1 MHNSQQLPIRKVG
14 KKIELYKNMVYEW
27 LNVDGPNAV
36 ERLLWTDQCASEIWT
51 IRIYDSKAQ
60 PVRRD
65 AAELKQSLLTGE
77 VRVLA
82 QDPFAYLSRPESEIK
97 EKHRQRRDKS
107 WDLIAPLVEGVDDVF
122 RFHSRNSR
130 VGALAE
136 KTGCAESTIYRNLRK
151 HYQRGQT
158 KNSQL
163 PLFDQCGWR
172 NRLELKAG
180 DDDQQ
185 QGDGHETKKLGRPSK
200 LSAATGEPRGVN
212 ITKKTLELFRAGIKL
227 FYERR
232 TKRKLTQAFQ
242 LTSEKFFNIGYYQ
255 DRNGVW
261 VPALPPAS
269 ERPTYRQFKYWYY
282 KERQPRRAQIARDGV
297 TRHNLSGRAKLGDS
311 TQMAVGPG
319 SIFQIDAT
327 IGDVYLVSSLDR
339 NWIIGRPVIYFVIDV
354 FSRLIVGLS
363 VALEGPSWLGAMLA
377 LENVR
382 TDKVEFCAEY
392 GISIEESE
400 WPVSHLPEALMADR
414 GELEGYNADHLVN
427 AFNITVHNTA
437 PYRGD
442 LKGIVEQHIDLS
454 NEKIIHWIPGRVRKR
469 ERGDRDYRLD
479 ATLTLHEFQK
489 LMVLSA
495 LDHNNEQ
502 RINAYRKDEYMIA
515 DHVEPYPIDL
525 WNWGIRNR
533 SGHLRKPDF
542 ETVRLNLLPEAEAS
556 VTQNGISFASLKYS
570 SELAQRE
577 QWFERAAENGSWKIR
592 IAHDPRTRNRI
603 YLRLDGGK
611 RVETC
616 HLLTADKTFLDRNW
630 YETLDEFELQK
641 QRAEHSLTRQH
652 QSRARFHAATN
663 QVVTKAQ
670 EQLAIGRVDTSD
682 RARVA
687 GIRENRKHERQLE
700 RNANAWELGSEPKPN
715 TEPSLPIG
723 GYVPPPQ
730 PTDKL
735 RMMRQRRM
743 QK

>member
-1 MHNSQQLPIRKVG
+1 
-14 KKIELYKNMVYEW
+14 MVYEW
-27 LNVDGPNAV
+27 LNVEGPNAV
-36 ERLLWTDQCASEIWT
+36 ERLLGPDPFTSDVWT
-51 IRIYDSKAQ
+51 IRIYDPKAQ
-60 PVRRD
+60 PIRRD
-65 AAELKQSLLTGE
+65 AAELRNSLLTGE
-77 VRVLA
+77 ARALS
-82 QDPFAYLSRPESEIK
+82 QDPFAYLSRPESDIK
-97 EKHRQRRDKS
+97 EKHRAHRDKA
-107 WDLIAPLVEGVDDVF
+107 WDLIAPLVESQTGTIF
-122 RFHSRNSR
+122 SYYSRNSS
-130 VGALAE
+130 VPALAA
-136 KTGCAESTIYRNLRK
+136 KMGRAESTVYRKLRRFF
-151 HYQRGQT
+151 QRGQT

-163 PLFDQCGWR
+163 PDFEQCGWR
-172 NRLELKAG
+172 DRAEAEEKEK
-180 DDDQQ
+180 QSPEE
-185 QGDGHETKKLGRPSK
+185 HEQKTKKLGRPSK
-200 LSAATGEPRGVN
+200 LAAATGEPLGVN
-212 ITKKTLELFRAGIKL
+212 ITCKVRQLFQAGIKL

-232 TKRKLTQAFQ
+232 EKRSLTHAFQ
-242 LTSEKFFNIGYYQ
+242 LTLEKFFNHGYYQ

-261 VPALPPAS
+261 VAALPPATELPS
-269 ERPTYRQFKYWYY
+269 YRQFKYWYN
-282 KERQPRRAQIARDGV
+282 KDRQPRRAQIARDGAS
-297 TRHNLSGRAKLGDS
+297 RHNLSGRAKLGDS
-311 TQMAVGPG
+311 TQMAAGPG
-319 SIFQIDAT
+319 SIFQVDAT

-377 LENVR
+377 LENVS
-382 TDKVEFCAEY
+382 TDKVVFCAQY
-392 GISIEESE
+392 DILIEESD

-469 ERGDRDYRLD
+469 ERSDRDYRLD

-502 RINAYRKDEYMIA
+502 RLTDYRKDEYMIA

-533 SGHLRKPDF
+533 SGHLRKPEI

-556 VTQNGISFASLKYS
+556 VTQHGIAFANLKYS

-577 QWFERAAENGSWKIR
+577 QWFERAGEKGSWKIR
-592 IAHDPRTRNRI
+592 VAHDPRTRNRI
-603 YLRLDGGK
+603 YLRLDNGK
-611 RVETC
+611 RIETC
-616 HLLTADKTFLDRNW
+616 HLLPADKTFLNRNW
-630 YETLDEFELQK
+630 YETIEEFELRKQK
-641 QRAEHSLTRQH
+641 TEASRSRQQ

-663 QVVTKAQ
+663 QVVAAANEQTAKARIP
-670 EQLAIGRVDTSD
+670 ASN

-687 GIRENRKHERQLE
+687 GIRENRKHERQVE
-700 RNANAWELGSEPKPN
+700 RNANAWELGADPKPN
-715 TEPSLPIG
+715 TSEPSLQTG

-743 QK
+743 QKK

>member
-1 MHNSQQLPIRKVG
+1 MG

-27 LNVDGPNAV
+27 LNVDGPNAI
-36 ERLLWTDQCASEIWT
+36 ERLLWTDRCASEIWT

-65 AAELKQSLLTGE
+65 AAELKQSFLTGE

-97 EKHRQRRDKS
+97 EEHRQHRDKS
-107 WDLIAPLVEGVDDVF
+107 WELIAPLVENGEEAY
-122 RFHSRNSR
+122 RSYSRDAR
-130 VGALAE
+130 VTKLAE
-136 KTGCAESTIYRNLRK
+136 ANGCAKSTIYRNRRR
-151 HYQRGQT
+151 YFQRGQT

-172 NRLELKAG
+172 NRLEPKAS
-180 DDDQQ
+180 DDEQQ
-185 QGDGHETKKLGRPSK
+185 QEDGREAKKLGRPST
-200 LSAATGEPRGVN
+200 LSAATSEPLGVN

-242 LTSEKFFNIGYYQ
+242 LTLEKFFNIGYYQ

-382 TDKVEFCAEY
+382 TDKVVFCAEY

-502 RINAYRKDEYMIA
+502 RLNGYRKDEYLIA

-533 SGHLRKPDF
+533 SGHLCKPDI

-577 QWFERAAENGSWKIR
+577 QWFERAGENGSWKIR

-630 YETLDEFELQK
+630 YETVDEFELQK

-670 EQLAIGRVDTSD
+670 EQLAIARVDTSD

-700 RNANAWELGSEPKPN
+700 RNANAWELGADPKPI
-715 TEPSLPIG
+715 TPEPTLQISA
-723 GYVPPPQ
+723 YVPPPQ

-735 RMMRQRRM
+735 RMMRQRRL

>member
-1 MHNSQQLPIRKVG
+1 
-14 KKIELYKNMVYEW
+14 MVYEW

-36 ERLLWTDQCASEIWT
+36 ERLLGADQFTSDVWT
-51 IRIYDSKAQ
+51 IRIYDPKAQ
-60 PVRRD
+60 PTRRD
-65 AAELKQSLLTGE
+65 AAELKDALIKGE
-77 VRVLA
+77 ARVLT
-82 QDPFAYLSRPESEIK
+82 QDPFAYLSRPESDIK
-97 EKHRQRRDKS
+97 DKHRAHRDKA
-107 WDLIAPLVEGVDDVF
+107 WDRIAPLVENEGGEIYNYY
-122 RFHSRNSR
+122 SRNSP
-130 VGALAE
+130 VATLA
-136 KTGCAESTIYRNLRK
+136 KKMGCAPSTIYRNLRQF
-151 HYQRGQT
+151 YQRGQT

-163 PLFDQCGWR
+163 PLFNKCGWR
-172 NRLELKAG
+172 NRLETNLSN
-180 DDDQQ
+180 DEQQ
-185 QGDGHETKKLGRPSK
+185 EENGRETKKLGRPSI
-200 LSAATGEPRGVN
+200 LSAATGKQMGVN
-212 ITKKTLELFRAGIKL
+212 ITNKTHQLFRAGIKL

-232 TKRKLTQAFQ
+232 EKRRLTQAFQ
-242 LTSEKFFNIGYYQ
+242 LTLEKFFNQGYYQ
-255 DRNGVW
+255 DRNGIW
-261 VPALPPAS
+261 VAALPPADALPS
-269 ERPTYRQFKYWYY
+269 YRQFQYWYN
-282 KERQPRRAQIARDGV
+282 KERQPRRAQIARDGAA
-297 TRHNLSGRAKLGDS
+297 RHNLSGRAKLGDS
-311 TQMAVGPG
+311 TQMASGPG

-377 LENVR
+377 LENVS
-382 TDKVEFCAEY
+382 TDKVVFCAQYE
-392 GISIEESE
+392 IPIAESE

-414 GELEGYNADHLVN
+414 GEFEGYDADHLVN
-427 AFNITVHNTA
+427 AFDITVHNTA

-489 LMVLSA
+489 LMVLST

-502 RINAYRKDEYMIA
+502 RINDYRKDEYMIA

-533 SGHLRKPDF
+533 SGHLRKPDI

-556 VTQNGISFASLKYS
+556 VTQNGISFANLKYS
-570 SELAQRE
+570 NELAQRE
-577 QWFERAAENGSWKIR
+577 QWFERAGEKGSWKIR

-611 RVETC
+611 RIETC
-616 HLLTADKTFLDRNW
+616 HLLPADKTFLDRNW
-630 YETLDEFELQK
+630 YETLDEFDLRK
-641 QRAEHSLTRQH
+641 QRAEYSRTRQH

-663 QVVTKAQ
+663 QVVAKAR
-670 EQLAIGRVDTSD
+670 EQLAIARVDTSD

-687 GIRENRKHERQLE
+687 GIRENRKHERQVE
-700 RNANAWELGSEPKPN
+700 RNANAWELGSDPKPN
-715 TEPSLPIG
+715 TEPSLPVG

>member
-1 MHNSQQLPIRKVG
+1 MTPEAYSSKEG

-27 LNVDGPNAV
+27 LNVNGPNAV
-36 ERLLWTDQCASEIWT
+36 ERLLCTDQCASEIWT
-51 IRIYDSKAQ
+51 IRIYDPKAQ
-60 PVRRD
+60 PTRRSI
-65 AAELKQSLLTGE
+65 AELKDSLLKGE
-77 VRVLA
+77 ARVLA
-82 QDPFAYLSRPESEIK
+82 KDPFAYLIRPEADIK
-97 EKHRQRRDKS
+97 KKHRRYRDKA
-107 WDLIAPLVEGVDDVF
+107 WNLIAPLVDNEDGSIF
-122 RFHSRNSR
+122 SFFSRNSP
-130 VGALAE
+130 VATLAKE
-136 KTGCAESTIYRNLRK
+136 SGSAKSTIYRKIRQY
-151 HYQRGQT
+151 YQRGQI

-163 PLFDQCGWR
+163 PLFDRCGWR
-172 NRLELKAG
+172 NRLELKAS
-180 DDDQQ
+180 DDEQQ
-185 QGDGHETKKLGRPSK
+185 QGDGCETKKLGRPST

-212 ITKKTLELFRAGIKL
+212 ITKKILELFRAGIKL

-232 TKRKLTQAFQ
+232 TKRKLTHAFQ
-242 LTSEKFFNIGYYQ
+242 LTLEKFFNQGYYQ

-261 VPALPPAS
+261 VAAVPPANELPS
-269 ERPTYRQFKYWYY
+269 YRQFKYWYY
-282 KERQPRRAQIARDGV
+282 KERQPRRAQVARDGAS
-297 TRHNLSGRAKLGDS
+297 RHNLSGRAKLGDS
-311 TQMAVGPG
+311 TQMAAGPG

-377 LENVR
+377 LENVS
-382 TDKVEFCAEY
+382 TDKVMFCAQY
-392 GISIEESE
+392 DISIEESD

-414 GELEGYNADHLVN
+414 GELEGYDADHLVN

-502 RINAYRKDEYMIA
+502 RLTDYRKDEYMIA

-533 SGHLRKPDF
+533 SGHLRKPDI

-556 VTQNGISFASLKYS
+556 VTQHGISFANLKYS

-577 QWFERAAENGSWKIR
+577 QWFERAGEKGSWKIR
-592 IAHDPRTRNRI
+592 VAHDPRTRNRI

-611 RVETC
+611 KIETC
-616 HLLTADKTFLDRNW
+616 HLLPADKTFLDRNW
-630 YETLDEFELQK
+630 YETMEEFELRKQK
-641 QRAEHSLTRQH
+641 NEASRTRHH

-663 QVVTKAQ
+663 QVVAAANEKTAS
-670 EQLAIGRVDTSD
+670 ARIPASNRS
-682 RARVA
+682 RVA
-687 GIRENRKHERQLE
+687 GIRENRKHERELE
-700 RNANAWELGSEPKPN
+700 RNSNAWELGSDPKPKT
-715 TEPSLPIG
+715 TEPDLQIG

>member
-1 MHNSQQLPIRKVG
+1 
-14 KKIELYKNMVYEW
+14 MVYSW

-36 ERLLWTDQCASEIWT
+36 ERLLAPDPFTSDLWT

-60 PVRRD
+60 PFRRD
-65 AAELKQSLLTGE
+65 SAELKNSLLTGE
-77 VRVLA
+77 ARVLPK
-82 QDPFAYLSRPESEIK
+82 DPFAYLSCPESDIN
-97 EKHRQRRDKS
+97 EKHRQHRDES
-107 WDLIAPLVEGVDDVF
+107 WAVIAPLVEDGEQLF
-122 RFHSRNSR
+122 RFYSHNSR
-130 VGALAE
+130 VAKLV
-136 KTGCAESTIYRNLRK
+136 KITGRSKSTIYRKLRK
-151 HYQRGQT
+151 YFQRGQT

-163 PLFDQCGWR
+163 PLYNQCGWR
-172 NRLELKAG
+172 NRLELKTSDEAP
-180 DDDQQ
+180 
-185 QGDGHETKKLGRPSK
+185 HEEDEREFKKLGRPSK
-200 LSAATGEPRGVN
+200 LSAATGETLGIN
-212 ITKKTLELFRAGIKL
+212 ITAKVLQLFRTGIQL

-232 TKRKLTQAFQ
+232 EKRKLSDAFQ
-242 LTSEKFFNIGYYQ
+242 LTLEKFFNHGYYK

-269 ERPTYRQFKYWYY
+269 ELPSYRQFRYWYN
-282 KERQPRRAQIARDGV
+282 KERQPRRAQIARDGAA
-297 TRHNLSGRAKLGDS
+297 RHNLSGRSKLGDS
-311 TQMAVGPG
+311 TQMAFGPG

-339 NWIIGRPVIYFVIDV
+339 NWNIGRPVIYFVIDV
-354 FSRLIVGLS
+354 FSRLIVGLT

-382 TDKVEFCAEY
+382 TEKVAFCAEY
-392 GISIEESE
+392 DISIEEAE
-400 WPVSHLPEALMADR
+400 WPACHLPEALMADR

-427 AFNITVHNTA
+427 AFNMRVHNTA

-442 LKGIVEQHIDLS
+442 LKGIVEQHIDRS

-479 ATLTLHEFQK
+479 ATLTLYEFRK
-489 LMVLSA
+489 LMVLSV

-502 RINAYRKDEYMIA
+502 RLKKYRKDEYMIA

-525 WNWGIRNR
+525 WNWGISNR
-533 SGHLRKPDF
+533 SGHLRKPDI

-556 VTQNGISFASLKYS
+556 VTQNGIEFANLRYS
-570 SELAQRE
+570 SELARRE
-577 QWFERAAENGSWKIR
+577 QWFERAGERGSWKIR
-592 IAHDPRTRNRI
+592 VAHDPRTRSRI

-611 RVETC
+611 RMETC
-616 HLLTADKTFLDRNW
+616 HLLAADKTFLDRDW
-630 YETLDEFELQK
+630 YETMEEFELRKLKDQSSTTRR
-641 QRAEHSLTRQH
+641 QR
-652 QSRARFHAATN
+652 SRAHFHAATN
-663 QVVTKAQ
+663 QVVNQANEETTNA
-670 EQLAIGRVDTSD
+670 RVPTSD

-687 GIRENRKHERQLE
+687 GIRPNRKRERELE
-700 RNANAWELGSEPKPN
+700 RNANAWELGDDSKPTT
-715 TEPSLPIG
+715 TELSPQTG